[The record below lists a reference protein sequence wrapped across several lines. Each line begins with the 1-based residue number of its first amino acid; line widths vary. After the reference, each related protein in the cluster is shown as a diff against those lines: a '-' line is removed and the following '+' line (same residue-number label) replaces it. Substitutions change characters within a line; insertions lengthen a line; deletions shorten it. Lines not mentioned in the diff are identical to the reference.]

1 MDMVV
6 ELLVSVFILLGA
18 GVALIGSI
26 GLVRL
31 PDFYQRLHGATMV
44 CTLGVGAVLVGSLLY
59 FSWHTQ
65 TAQLRDVLVLLFL
78 FITAPVSAYMLAKA
92 AMHCELPCD
101 DRTRGKPWAQDE
113 MDQAQ
118 EK

>member
-6 ELLVSVFILLGA
+6 ELLVSAFILLGA
-18 GVALIGSI
+18 CVALIGSF

-31 PDFYQRLHGATMV
+31 PDFYQRLHGATKV

-59 FSWHTQ
+59 FSWHTG
-65 TAQLRDVLVLLFL
+65 TLHLRDLLVVLFL

-92 AMHCELPCD
+92 AMHRGLPCH
-101 DRTRGKPWAQDE
+101 DRTRGEPWEQGEASRT
-113 MDQAQ
+113 Q